1 MAEKWKGNHFV
12 VEIDGIQS
20 PTIDAVQG
28 LSMGSTTALEVVD
41 AGTNLIDKISS
52 GIVKFAPL
60 ILVRNMDGSPAD
72 QAFIDWFKEMFDL
85 TDPISSQG
93 SNTRRNG
100 AIVKRE
106 FGQEVLRIGFVGA
119 WIREM
124 MLGDLTSNAEDL
136 WKRTITLEHQGLFET
151 IA

>member
-1 MAEKWKGNHFV
+1 MAEKWKSNHFV

-28 LSMGSTTALEVVD
+28 LSMGSTTAIEIVD

-52 GIVKFAPL
+52 GIVKFVPL
-60 ILVRNMDGSPAD
+60 ILMRNMDGSPAD

-124 MLGDLTSNAEDL
+124 TLGDLTSNAEDL
-136 WKRTITLEHQGLFET
+136 WKRTITMEHQGLFET